1 MIRLAAFL
9 NMELQ
14 QFYYSDGDS
23 LSSRPGNLAHSW
35 TKFAFKSIRRGIS
48 ASIAQQIT
56 FAPA

>member
-48 ASIAQQIT
+48 ASIAQSLV
-56 FAPA
+56 